1 MIIDIK
7 PSNYKN
13 KRFEITLNNGKK
25 FNFGYKFGNT
35 FIDHNDKKLRENYL
49 KRHMANKK
57 EKYLNDNLIPS
68 NSLFSAKLLW
78 GDTNDIYM
86 NISLLNE
93 LFKKKYGYK

>member
-25 FNFGYKFGNT
+25 YNFGYKYGNT
-35 FIDHNDKKLRENYL
+35 FIDHNNDKLKENYL
-49 KRHMANKK
+49 KRHMANKT

-68 NSLFSAKLLW
+68 NSLFSRYILW